1 MDDGGVA
8 KLVARTYRA
17 ATEPALLA
25 GVFEELGDRL
35 RVEGW
40 HFLGWD
46 HDAGADLVG
55 LASWTVL
62 DAKLLPAYD
71 AHYGSI
77 DPRRALAARTGPG
90 VVINDAEHFDSRYVA
105 RSEFYQDFMRP
116 AGLRH
121 SIGLSLHRTASV
133 DYQLGYARGAARGP
147 FTPEQQRLLGA
158 LIAPLMHTV
167 RFAEQWRALKLQAA
181 LAEQGLAATGVA
193 VFGLAAKGRIV
204 YANAHAKGLLRAGT
218 PCRWQRGALAFTDAP
233 TQARWPAALQRVLRQ
248 GQPQTLR
255 IAGVDAGGD
264 GWCLVLLPAPP
275 AAAASASAF
284 GADSPPLLALLSRLP
299 ERRVATVQQLIDA
312 LGLTPAEA
320 RLARALCGEES
331 LQDYARASG
340 VARTTVKTQLRSIFA
355 KTGTTRQSALARL
368 VAAVP
373 PARGGETARHRGRQ
387 ADPKAQ

>member
-35 RVEGW
+35 RAEGW

-62 DAKLLPAYD
+62 DAKLLPAY
-71 AHYGSI
+71 
-77 DPRRALAARTGPG
+77 
-90 VVINDAEHFDSRYVA
+90 
-105 RSEFYQDFMRP
+105 
-116 AGLRH
+116 
-121 SIGLSLHRTASV
+121 
-133 DYQLGYARGAARGP
+133 
-147 FTPEQQRLLGA
+147 
-158 LIAPLMHTV
+158 
-167 RFAEQWRALKLQAA
+167 
-181 LAEQGLAATGVA
+181 
-193 VFGLAAKGRIV
+193 
-204 YANAHAKGLLRAGT
+204 
-218 PCRWQRGALAFTDAP
+218 
-233 TQARWPAALQRVLRQ
+233 
-248 GQPQTLR
+248 
-255 IAGVDAGGD
+255 
-264 GWCLVLLPAPP
+264 
-275 AAAASASAF
+275 
-284 GADSPPLLALLSRLP
+284 
-299 ERRVATVQQLIDA
+299 A

-355 KTGTTRQSALARL
+355 KTGTTRQSALVRL

-387 ADPKAQ
+387 ADPKAR